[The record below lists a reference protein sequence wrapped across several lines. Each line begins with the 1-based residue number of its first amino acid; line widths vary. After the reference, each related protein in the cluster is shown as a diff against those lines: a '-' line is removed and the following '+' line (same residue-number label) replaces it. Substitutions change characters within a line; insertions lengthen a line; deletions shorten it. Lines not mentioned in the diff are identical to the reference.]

1 MTRLDVLSAIG
12 ASAIRKVS
20 ENTTVIEWKK
30 GGARPATDV
39 EQKLLGL
46 LLGTV

>member
-12 ASAIRKVS
+12 ASAIHVVS

-30 GGARPATDV
+30 GGARPATAV
-39 EQKLLGL
+39 EIKLLGL